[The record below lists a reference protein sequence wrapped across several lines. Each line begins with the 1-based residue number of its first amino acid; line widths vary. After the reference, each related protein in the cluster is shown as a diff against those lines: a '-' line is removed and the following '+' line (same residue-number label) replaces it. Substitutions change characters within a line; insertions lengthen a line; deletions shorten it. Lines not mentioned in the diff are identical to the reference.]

1 MAASLIKLFVS
12 ASASAPTAT
21 GGTVSTTVD
30 PAVTRYNA
38 VLTGGMITAT
48 ETTIPAT
55 SFFDDNG
62 DPVAATLPT
71 VPTNGYINVYV
82 NGVLQEAGL
91 STLTTASL
99 VLDTISA
106 LVGTPVVLEVVDFS
120 TTSSS
125 ITVEPTISAP
135 TITVTT

>member
-12 ASASAPTAT
+12 ASSSAPTAT

-30 PAVTRYNA
+30 PAVTRYAA
-38 VLTGGMITAT
+38 VLTGGMITT
-48 ETTIPAT
+48 DTTIPAA
-55 SFFDDNG
+55 SFSDDNG
-62 DPVAATLPT
+62 DPVVALPT
-71 VPTNGYINVYV
+71 IPTSGYINVYV

-99 VLDTISA
+99 VLDTILA
-106 LVGTPVVLEVVDFS
+106 VAGTPVVLEVVDFS
-120 TTSSS
+120 TTSST